1 MLIKSLCI
9 CLLTAVVGICE
20 AKELRGLVVDAET
33 GVALEDVQIRSGVT
47 ETTSGRSGRFT
58 ISAVRGDSL
67 YFTRFGYEESVSIV
81 NNEEDLL
88 QVALK
93 ADVFSVREVVVTGG
107 LQTESL
113 SEIPA
118 SVSVLSADKVEKD
131 GVQHIQG
138 LVNSVSN
145 LHWAG
150 GTARPRYFQMRGI
163 GERSQYAGEGPPNF
177 SVGFVVDGI
186 DLSGLGTGALFDLQQ
201 VEVFK
206 GPQSSAFGANAL
218 AGLINVQSAEA
229 SSTAERTFRFGMGG
243 DGLLRMEGVL
253 NQPINDRLA
262 LRASFQSAR
271 SNGFRENVFL
281 DAEDS
286 NKRLEESLRLK
297 MRYVAPSGLLL
308 KGALFR
314 VDADNGY
321 DMWAPDNNEEL
332 FTYTNQPGDDHQTTT
347 AASIRAEKL
356 FTNSLNII
364 SISTYSQTDLNYSY
378 DGDWGNDSYW
388 LGEPYLFNP
397 DAEGY
402 SYDFFDRTK
411 RERTSWSQELRLES
425 GVALLGVYAR
435 SISEQD
441 DAAGYLFGGSST
453 DLQASFDMR
462 NVAFYGQLENQLA
475 ENIKLISNVRLERSG
490 IEYDGKTNGG
500 SEAVRYDVAHL
511 LSGGKVSLSWQNN
524 KGSSAY
530 AAVARG
536 YRAGGINQHPYLS
549 SDNRPY
555 DPEHMLNFEFGL
567 RRATQLYHLSLVS
580 FYAFRDDQQV
590 SLSSQQNPGDPNSFF
605 FFTANASS
613 GYNRGVELEGRYSV
627 LPGLDVFAS
636 LGFLDTHVDEYSF
649 NSAQGQLQRLGGR
662 ATAHAPQWNTQVG
675 GSYANNEGFFARV
688 SWSFKDRF
696 YFSDSH
702 NQRAESHQIVNGS
715 VGFEKGIWE
724 LTLWGHNLLDEL
736 YAVRGFYFGLTPP
749 DYADTLYVSYGDPR
763 QVGLSL
769 GARF

>member
-20 AKELRGLVVDAET
+20 GKELRGLVVDAET

-47 ETTSGRSGRFT
+47 ETTSGRSGRFI

-81 NNEEDLL
+81 SNEEDLL

-118 SVSVLSADKVEKD
+118 SVNVLSADKVEKD

-177 SVGFVVDGI
+177 SVGFVVDGV

-206 GPQSSAFGANAL
+206 GPQSSAFGVNAL

-229 SSTAERTFRFGMGG
+229 SSTVERTVRFGMGG
-243 DGLLRMEGVL
+243 DGLLRMEGVV

-262 LRASFQSAR
+262 LRASFQLAR

-286 NKRLEESLRLK
+286 NKRREESLRLK
-297 MRYVAPSGLLL
+297 MRYVAPNGLLL
-308 KGALFR
+308 KGTLFR
-314 VDADNGY
+314 SDADNGY
-321 DMWAPDNNEEL
+321 DMWAPDNNDEL
-332 FTYTNQPGDDHQTTT
+332 FTYTNQPGDDHQTTN
-347 AASIRAEKL
+347 AASIRAEKPL
-356 FTNSLNII
+356 SKQLNII
-364 SISTYSQTDLNYSY
+364 SISTYSQTDLDYSY
-378 DGDWGNDSYW
+378 DSDWGNDAYW
-388 LGEPYLFNP
+388 KAEPYLV
-397 DAEGY
+397 DGWQYEY
-402 SYDFFDRTK
+402 YDRTQ
-411 RERTSWSQELRLES
+411 RQRTSLSQEVRLES
-425 GVALLGVYAR
+425 DAILLGLYTRTVN
-435 SISEQD
+435 END
-441 DAAGYLFGGSST
+441 DATGYLFSGSS
-453 DLQASFDMR
+453 DGLQADFDMT
-462 NVAFYGQLENQLA
+462 NVATYGQLERQLA
-475 ENIKLISNVRLERSG
+475 EDIKLTFSARLERSE
-490 IEYDGKTNGG
+490 IKYDGMTYKYDDPD
-500 SEAVRYDVAHL
+500 SVVVSADVAQWL
-511 LSGGKVSLSWQNN
+511 PGGKISLSWQDN

-530 AAVARG
+530 AAIARG
-536 YRAGGINQHPYLS
+536 YRAGGINQHPKLS

-555 DPEHMLNFEFGL
+555 DPEYMLNFEFGL
-567 RRATQLYHLSLVS
+567 RRATQRYRLALVS
-580 FYAFRDDQQV
+580 FYALRDNQQV
-590 SLSSQQNPGDPNSFF
+590 SLSSQQDPNNPSSFF

-613 GYNRGVELEGRYSV
+613 GYNRGVELEGKYRV
-627 LPGLDVFAS
+627 LSGLDVFAS
-636 LGFLDTHVDEYSF
+636 LGFLDSSVDEYSF
-649 NSAQGQLQRLGGR
+649 ESAQGQRQNLGGR
-662 ATAHAPQWNTQVG
+662 AAAHAPQWGTQIG
-675 GSYANNEGFFARV
+675 GSYEHSEGFFARA
-688 SWSFKDRF
+688 SWSFTDRF

-702 NQRAESHQIVNGS
+702 NKRAESYKILNGS
-715 VGFEKGIWE
+715 VGFNKGAWE
-724 LTLWGHNLLDEL
+724 LMLWGRNLLDER
-736 YAVRGFYFGLTPP
+736 YAVRGFYFGLEPP
-749 DYADTLYVSYGDPR
+749 GYTDTLYLSYGDPR

-769 GARF
+769 SARF